1 MNSYNKIGW
10 VNGSE
15 PPISAENLNHMD
27 DGIEAV
33 NEAVSALELDV
44 SGDKTDL
51 EALITE
57 IQNARGTSQNLAEK
71 LATFLTLSDV
81 SNKLNF
87 DITTTDIPYSVN
99 NYKTVYLRAKV
110 DNEFGI
116 VFTGYSTGAQFFL
129 GRNGSIKL
137 RVPQGNYY
145 GSWTVI
151 AEKAANKKNSI
162 TNANRQSTTYYPTI
176 KAVVDYVTLAIANGG
191 NSGGNVDISGVIEM
205 LDNKADKSTT
215 LAGYGIANAYTK
227 AEVDDILNIEDGEG
241 TLTCRDT
248 SWLTE
253 STYYYHRMGDFV
265 DVTGQIYFDHTVPI
279 EYETDPDTGDTI
291 LDEETGD
298 PVIKY
303 PRILNL
309 RFDGL
314 PYVCRSSF
322 SINSTTFLR
331 PTGNVTAIN
340 VVAGTASILVSDVF
354 RRNKEVFDDVLTFQI
369 RYKVED

>member
-1 MNSYNKIGW
+1 MI
-10 VNGSE
+10 V
-15 PPISAENLNHMD
+15 D
-27 DGIEAV
+27 
-33 NEAVSALELDV
+33 
-44 SGDKTDL
+44 T
-51 EALITE
+51 
-57 IQNARGTSQNLAEK
+57 
-71 LATFLTLSDV
+71 
-81 SNKLNF
+81 
-87 DITTTDIPYSVN
+87 TTTDVPFNVN
-99 NYKTVYLRAKV
+99 NPKIIYVNATVDGEKGVVTTIA
-110 DNEFGI
+110 DN
-116 VFTGYSTGAQFFL
+116 SAQFFL
-129 GRNGSIKL
+129 GRNGNLKRRSQNG
-137 RVPQGNYY
+137 PNSYPS
-145 GSWTVI
+145 SWDLI
-151 AEKAANKKNSI
+151 AERNSNKKNSI
-162 TNANRQSTTYYPTI
+162 TNSNRQSTTYYPTI

-205 LDNKADKSTT
+205 LDTKADKSTT
-215 LAGYGIANAYTK
+215 LAGYGISNAYTK

-241 TLTCRDT
+241 TLTCKDA

-253 STYYYHRMGDFV
+253 SSYYYHRMGDFV

-291 LDEETGD
+291 LDDETGD

-309 RFDGL
+309 GFDGL
-314 PYVCRSSF
+314 PYVCRSRF

-340 VVAGTASILVSDVF
+340 VVADTASILVSDVF

>member
-1 MNSYNKIGW
+1 MNRYNKTFW
-10 VNGSE
+10 SNNES
-15 PPISAENLNHMD
+15 PHLNADNLNKLE
-27 DGIEAV
+27 DGIEAAT
-33 NEAVSALELDV
+33 EAVSALETNV
-44 SGDKTDL
+44 SSDEATL
-51 EALITE
+51 RALIAE
-57 IQNARGTSQNLAEK
+57 IQNARGANQNLAAR
-71 LATFLTLSDV
+71 LATFLIQADIEK
-81 SNKLNF
+81 KLNF
-87 DITTTDIPYSVN
+87 DITTTDVPFSVN

-110 DNEFGI
+110 DNEFGVVI
-116 VFTGYSTGAQFFL
+116 TGYSTNVQFFL
-129 GRNGSIKL
+129 GRNGSIKR

-145 GSWTVI
+145 GSWTVM
-151 AEKAANKKNSI
+151 AENASNKKNSI
-162 TNANRQSTTYYPTI
+162 NNSNRQSNTYFPTI
-176 KAVVDYVTLAIANGG
+176 KAVVDYVTLAIA
-191 NSGGNVDISGVIEM
+191 SGGSGSGDVAGVIEM
-205 LDNKADKSTT
+205 LNAKADKSTT
-215 LAGYGIANAYTK
+215 LAGYGISNAYTK

-241 TLTCRDT
+241 TLTCKDA

-253 STYYYHRMGDFV
+253 SSYYYHRMGDFV

-291 LDEETGD
+291 LDDETGD

-314 PYVCRSSF
+314 PYVCRSRF

-340 VVAGTASILVSDVF
+340 VVADTASILVSDVF